1 MFYDL
6 FLPEDLAMVA
16 LSLILPENLPP
27 YLDSRLSMD
36 ELMTGVSFASAGSR
50 FNPLTAKLDG
60 TISMPKQMENFKE
73 YKTKVEAVIGTE
85 RTEALIEKT
94 VYVISAGTNNFV
106 VNYYG
111 ASGIRRYSY
120 SIPGYSQFLV
130 QQIQQFIESIVQC
143 VQLDGSMIMKA
154 RDATITRFTEDLD
167 CELESRRGCT

>member
-1 MFYDL
+1 
-6 FLPEDLAMVA
+6 
-16 LSLILPENLPP
+16 
-27 YLDSRLSMD
+27 MD

-130 QQIQQFIESIVQC
+130 QQIQQFIEFGRKERKATVAPTVIPDPDYRIPVVLLVLC
-143 VQLDGSMIMKA
+143 VKCIGFFYQLNG
-154 RDATITRFTEDLD
+154 
-167 CELESRRGCT
+167 

>member
-130 QQIQQFIESIVQC
+130 QQI
-143 VQLDGSMIMKA
+143 
-154 RDATITRFTEDLD
+154 
-167 CELESRRGCT
+167 

>member
-94 VYVISAGTNNFV
+94 VYVISAVWKEGK
-106 VNYYG
+106 
-111 ASGIRRYSY
+111 
-120 SIPGYSQFLV
+120 
-130 QQIQQFIESIVQC
+130 ESNC
-143 VQLDGSMIMKA
+143 SPN
-154 RDATITRFTEDLD
+154 
-167 CELESRRGCT
+167 CHS